1 MNPDKTEIAEL
12 MFLSTLI
19 YSCRKE
25 VQNGT
30 SIKALAKKLPLV
42 SHVSH
47 DLELAGNVV
56 FCHTNTSDLQAGI
69 TVNHSR
75 KWITL
80 VFRGSESWK
89 DFIHDII
96 IWQKT
101 LHNKAKVHYGIYR
114 QLERDFS
121 YNTIRR
127 EIRKLRNEYSD
138 YRINI
143 TGHSLGGGL
152 ALLFAYKLSVDYP
165 TLPIRCVSFASPKV
179 GNKAFA
185 EAVSKKDKLTHIRC
199 YTSKDIVP
207 MLPFRGYQH
216 VGEQMKLCKNSI
228 EYTKTKD
235 NVLPKF
241 FSRCWSLDEHKCE
254 LYNQRL
260 HDYEYKVKDEEKEV
274 EESLLTTIE
283 GPEPEEAMGSGGSGS
298 SSGSGS
304 GSAPSSHP

>member
-1 MNPDKTEIAEL
+1 MVPDKTEIAEL

-25 VQNGT
+25 IKKDS

-42 SHVSH
+42 PHVSH
-47 DLELAGNVV
+47 DLELAGKVV
-56 FCHTNTSDLQAGI
+56 FCHTNISDLQAGI
-69 TVNHSR
+69 TLNHSR

-89 DFIHDII
+89 DIIHDVI

-101 LHNKAKVHYGIYR
+101 LYDKEKVHYGIYR
-114 QLERDFS
+114 QLECDFS

-127 EIRKLRNEYSD
+127 EIRKLCSEFPEYKV
-138 YRINI
+138 NI

-152 ALLFAYKLSVDYP
+152 ALLFAYKLSVDNSC
-165 TLPIRCVSFASPKV
+165 LPIRCVSFASPKV
-179 GNKAFA
+179 GNKAFVD
-185 EAVSKKDKLTHIRC
+185 AVNKKSNLIHIRC

-216 VGEQMKLCKNSI
+216 VGEEIKLCKDSI
-228 EYTKTKD
+228 DYMKTT
-235 NVLPKF
+235 NTTIPSLCG
-241 FSRCWSLDEHKCE
+241 SLWSLKEHKCE
-254 LYNQRL
+254 VYNQRL
-260 HDYEYKVKDEEKEV
+260 HDNKMTINNEV

-283 GPEPEEAMGSGGSGS
+283 GPEPEETDR
-298 SSGSGS
+298 SGSGS
-304 GSAPSSHP
+304 GLGFAPSSHP